1 MIKKIKIKIWLR
13 IFRIEKL
20 QGKTIY
26 EIPKYLLFIY
36 FLLFGIYVFEF
47 NQKHYA
53 VSWDIIKTSFK
64 EQWQEFIET
73 QIFPVL
79 RKHIAI
85 LDYLHRNDYY
95 NKN

>member
-26 EIPKYLLFIY
+26 DIPKYLLFIY

-64 EQWQEFIET
+64 EQWQMFMKEKIY
-73 QIFPVL
+73 PVIN
-79 RKHIAI
+79 KHIQM
-85 LDYLHRNDYY
+85 LDYLYRNNF